1 MQTDYQYTYLHA
13 YGSILNR
20 NMVSGLTT
28 PEHLISFPQRGLRIH
43 S

>member
-13 YGSILNR
+13 YGSIINR
-20 NMVSGLTT
+20 NMVSGLST
-28 PEHLISFPQRGLRIH
+28 PKLLISFHQRKLRIH